1 MFNQNILS
9 DEISISGKSTQE
21 YDAFNFYSKEM
32 FLFPEEEK
40 NNLNYKTPNDDN
52 NIFKIDENKFS
63 NLMNEVFSKGI
74 NNQELEESGI
84 KEEYLLGKKNKQE
97 NLSLNN
103 FSDINKVTKNEFK
116 NKVFEINKIGKNEPP
131 IYRLDY
137 YKKIFIKNFL
147 DFLVKRGK
155 HLIIKCNISEKLQ
168 KLNLHKPNYKLYA
181 GNPKEK
187 DNKIFL
193 SKKVKEVFMD
203 YDKNCSK
210 GTGRQKENEKLIKI
224 IYGIIKSPNTEEEEN
239 LIDFF
244 EMTIEKG
251 IEIYYDSED
260 FELFKNNETNQEYDK
275 CFFKEKNRN
284 FSLFEKNGF
293 IKLVNMPFYSK
304 NPK

>member
-1 MFNQNILS
+1 MFNQNTLS
-9 DEISISGKSTQE
+9 DEISISGISTQE
-21 YDAFNFYSKEM
+21 YDTFNFYSKKI
-32 FLFPEEEK
+32 FLFPEEEE
-40 NNLNYKTPNDDN
+40 KTPNMADDN
-52 NIFKIDENKFS
+52 KFL
-63 NLMNEVFSKGI
+63 NLMNEEFSKDI
-74 NNQELEESGI
+74 HNQEFEESGI
-84 KEEYLLGKKNKQE
+84 KEEYLLGKKHKQE
-97 NLSLNN
+97 NLSFNN

-116 NKVFEINKIGKNEPP
+116 NKIFEINKIRKNEP

-147 DFLVKRGK
+147 DFLVKEGK
-155 HLIIKCNISEKLQ
+155 SLINNCNISEQLQ
-168 KLNLHKPNYKLYA
+168 KLSLHKPNYKLYA

-187 DNKIFL
+187 DNKLFL

-203 YDKNCSK
+203 YDKNCLK

-224 IYGIIKSPNTEEEEN
+224 IYGIIKSPNSEEEEN

-260 FELFKNNETNQEYDK
+260 FDLFKNNETNQEYDK
-275 CFFKEKNRN
+275 RFRKEKNRN
-284 FSLFEKNGF
+284 FSLFEKNAF
-293 IKLVNMPFYSK
+293 IRLVNMPFYSK

>member
-1 MFNQNILS
+1 MFNQNIWS
-9 DEISISGKSTQE
+9 DEISISGISTQE
-21 YDAFNFYSKEM
+21 YDTFNFYSKKI
-32 FLFPEEEK
+32 FLFPEEEE
-40 NNLNYKTPNDDN
+40 KTPYDADDN
-52 NIFKIDENKFS
+52 KFL
-63 NLMNEVFSKGI
+63 NLMNEEFSKDI
-74 NNQELEESGI
+74 HNQEFEESGI
-84 KEEYLLGKKNKQE
+84 KEEYLLGKKHKQE
-97 NLSLNN
+97 NLSFNN

-116 NKVFEINKIGKNEPP
+116 NKIFEINKIRKNEP

-147 DFLVKRGK
+147 DFLVKEGK
-155 HLIIKCNISEKLQ
+155 SLINNCNISEQLQ
-168 KLNLHKPNYKLYA
+168 KLSLHKPNYKLYA

-187 DNKIFL
+187 DNKLFL

-203 YDKNCSK
+203 YDKNCLK

-224 IYGIIKSPNTEEEEN
+224 IYGIIKSPNSKEEEN

-260 FELFKNNETNQEYDK
+260 FDLFKNNETSQEYDK
-275 CFFKEKNRN
+275 YFFKEKNRN
-284 FSLFEKNGF
+284 FSLFEKNAF
-293 IKLVNMPFYSK
+293 IRLVNMPFYSK

>member
-1 MFNQNILS
+1 MFNQNIWS
-9 DEISISGKSTQE
+9 DEISISGISTQE
-21 YDAFNFYSKEM
+21 YDTFNFYSKKI
-32 FLFPEEEK
+32 FLFPEEEE
-40 NNLNYKTPNDDN
+40 KTPYDADDN
-52 NIFKIDENKFS
+52 KFL
-63 NLMNEVFSKGI
+63 NLMNEEFSKDI
-74 NNQELEESGI
+74 HNQEFEESGI
-84 KEEYLLGKKNKQE
+84 KEEYLLGKKHKQE
-97 NLSLNN
+97 NLSFNN

-116 NKVFEINKIGKNEPP
+116 NKIFEINKIRKNEP

-147 DFLVKRGK
+147 DFLVKEGK
-155 HLIIKCNISEKLQ
+155 SLINNCNISEQLQ
-168 KLNLHKPNYKLYA
+168 KLSLHKPNYKLYA

-187 DNKIFL
+187 DNKLFL

-203 YDKNCSK
+203 YDKNCLK

-224 IYGIIKSPNTEEEEN
+224 IYGIIKSPNSKGEEN

-260 FELFKNNETNQEYDK
+260 FDLFKNNETNQEYDK
-275 CFFKEKNRN
+275 RFRKEKNRN
-284 FSLFEKNGF
+284 FSLFEKNAF
-293 IKLVNMPFYSK
+293 IRLVNMPFYSK

>member
-1 MFNQNILS
+1 MFNQNIWS
-9 DEISISGKSTQE
+9 DEISISGISTQE
-21 YDAFNFYSKEM
+21 YDTFNFYSKKI
-32 FLFPEEEK
+32 FLFPEEEE
-40 NNLNYKTPNDDN
+40 KTPNMADDN
-52 NIFKIDENKFS
+52 KFL
-63 NLMNEVFSKGI
+63 NLMNEEFSKDI
-74 NNQELEESGI
+74 HNQEFEESGI
-84 KEEYLLGKKNKQE
+84 KEEYLLGKKHKQE
-97 NLSLNN
+97 NLSFNN

-116 NKVFEINKIGKNEPP
+116 NKIFEINKIRKNEP

-147 DFLVKRGK
+147 DFLVKEGK
-155 HLIIKCNISEKLQ
+155 SLINNCNISEQLQ
-168 KLNLHKPNYKLYA
+168 KLSLHKPNYKLYA

-187 DNKIFL
+187 DNKLFL

-203 YDKNCSK
+203 YDKNCLK

-224 IYGIIKSPNTEEEEN
+224 IYGIIKSPNSEEEEN

-260 FELFKNNETNQEYDK
+260 FDLFKNNETNQEYDK
-275 CFFKEKNRN
+275 RFRKEKNRN
-284 FSLFEKNGF
+284 FSLFEKNAF
-293 IKLVNMPFYSK
+293 IRLVNMPFYSK

>member
-1 MFNQNILS
+1 MFNQNTLS

-21 YDAFNFYSKEM
+21 YDTFNFNFYPKEI
-32 FLFPEEEK
+32 FLFPEEEE
-40 NNLNYKTPNDDN
+40 KTPYDADDN
-52 NIFKIDENKFS
+52 KFL
-63 NLMNEVFSKGI
+63 NLMNEEFSKDI
-74 NNQELEESGI
+74 HNQEFEESGI
-84 KEEYLLGKKNKQE
+84 KEEYLLGKKHKQE
-97 NLSLNN
+97 NLSFNN

-116 NKVFEINKIGKNEPP
+116 NKIFEINKIRKNEQP

-147 DFLVKRGK
+147 DFLVKEGK
-155 HLIIKCNISEKLQ
+155 SLINNCNISEQLQ
-168 KLNLHKPNYKLYA
+168 KLSLHKPNYKLYA

-187 DNKIFL
+187 DNKLFL
-193 SKKVKEVFMD
+193 NKKVKEVFMD
-203 YDKNCSK
+203 YDKNCLK

-224 IYGIIKSPNTEEEEN
+224 IYGIIKSPNSEEEEN

-260 FELFKNNETNQEYDK
+260 FDLFKNNETNQEYDK
-275 CFFKEKNRN
+275 RFRKEKNRN
-284 FSLFEKNGF
+284 FSLFEKNAF
-293 IKLVNMPFYSK
+293 IRLVNMPFYSK